1 MREIGE
7 RFAAGERVYLSRE
20 VHGSREIHEI
30 GTRAHVLADHGPVV
44 VLHLDGGDAEVVTCP
59 ADHVTRAIERAARAT
74 VPRPARASLRPAL
87 G

>member
-1 MREIGE
+1 M
-7 RFAAGERVYLSRE
+7 YLSRE

-30 GTRAHVLADHGPVV
+30 GSRAHVLADHGPVV